1 MNSTN
6 FLWSGFKKRGSFTSK
21 VTEWGKADEPIVRQA
36 YVQNK
41 MHRKTYCDRD
51 RIVFKLWC
59 RCHELGSTDIRC
71 PWTHADKSV
80 KEYACSEDRSKTM
93 RSC

>member
-1 MNSTN
+1 
-6 FLWSGFKKRGSFTSK
+6 
-21 VTEWGKADEPIVRQA
+21 
-36 YVQNK
+36 

-59 RCHELGSTDIRC
+59 QCHELGSTDIRC
-71 PWTHADKSV
+71 PWTHADKSI
-80 KEYACSEDRSKTM
+80 KEYACLEDRSKTM